1 MWRCVWGAE
10 EGESEVWPCEP
21 PGGEGGRRVSLVSQ
35 AKE

>member
-1 MWRCVWGAE
+1 MWGCVWGAE

-21 PGGEGGRRVSLVSQ
+21 PGGGGRRVSLVSQ